1 MKPLLPRLATAALAG
16 CALCLAACS
25 QQPARHEAS
34 PATSRPAGPAATRH
48 VSRHAA
54 VTPAPLPAQT
64 GIPACDAYLSTY
76 IACHRAAGIFAP
88 GQLQSRY
95 EMMRDS
101 LLRDSLDPD
110 IRPQLANR
118 CASLAGSLHEALHG
132 KSCDAPQ
139 PTGADGP

>member
-1 MKPLLPRLATAALAG
+1 MSIRLLPPLCAGLLLAG
-16 CALCLAACS
+16 CATTR
-25 QQPARHEAS
+25 P
-34 PATSRPAGPAATRH
+34 PRPAAPPAAP
-48 VSRHAA
+48 AA
-54 VTPAPLPAQT
+54 LT

-118 CASLAGSLHEALHG
+118 CASLAGSLREALHG

-139 PTGADGP
+139 PAGADGP